1 MCQTGFT
8 GNGTYCAD
16 FDECA
21 LGTHSCHGNAVC
33 VNVIGSYTC
42 FCNAGYTGDGV
53 NCTIIPV
60 NRTLVNTTTFPPSK
74 STNSTGNYSTDGNV
88 TLGKNPDVTKCYG
101 NISCHASGRCH
112 NMSGF
117 MDCKC
122 NAGFNGNGV
131 NCSDID
137 ECSETVLNCGV
148 NAHCVNTIGSYVC
161 ECDSGYLKNGQ
172 DCVQVDPC
180 KSQNDICDPNA
191 LCVQEDNL
199 PKCTC
204 NEGYF
209 GDGVTCE
216 DVDECVLREDACE
229 LNSTC
234 KNIAGSYLC
243 CTDSGSCQGNL
254 FLLCIKMIFITILI
268 ISESSLLHNISSHP
282 NANHSIQ
289 KYVHP
294 DSSRLLQFRLY
305 VPNLT
310 QASLFYSIPFYS
322 ILFYSILFHCIVFYC
337 TVLYYI
343 VLYCILLHSNQL
355 RSPLFRCVL
364 FCFILL
370 FSFLSYS
377 VLFYSILLC
386 SVLFYAVLSYC
397 IV

>member
-1 MCQTGFT
+1 M
-8 GNGTYCAD
+8 YV
-16 FDECA
+16 
-21 LGTHSCHGNAVC
+21 S
-33 VNVIGSYTC
+33 VI
-42 FCNAGYTGDGV
+42 
-53 NCTIIPV
+53 
-60 NRTLVNTTTFPPSK
+60 R
-74 STNSTGNYSTDGNV
+74 V
-88 TLGKNPDVTKCYG
+88 TLKTGKTVYKL
-101 NISCHASGRCH
+101 IRASH
-112 NMSGF
+112 KMTF
-117 MDCKC
+117 
-122 NAGFNGNGV
+122 A
-131 NCSDID
+131 
-137 ECSETVLNCGV
+137 T
-148 NAHCVNTIGSYVC
+148 
-161 ECDSGYLKNGQ
+161 
-172 DCVQVDPC
+172 
-180 KSQNDICDPNA
+180 PNA

-216 DVDECVLREDACE
+216 DVDECVLRENACE

-294 DSSRLLQFRLY
+294 DSSRPLQFRLY

-322 ILFYSILFHCIVFYC
+322 ILFYSIPFYSI
-337 TVLYYI
+337 VLYFI
-343 VLYCILLHSNQL
+343 VLYCITLYCIVFYSTPIN
-355 RSPLFRCVL
+355 SAPLCFVVFCSVL
-364 FCFILL
+364 FYYFL
-370 FSFLSYS
+370 FFPI
-377 VLFYSILLC
+377 LFYSILLC

-397 IV
+397 IVLHSILFCSVLFYSVLSYPILLYCIVLHSILFHSILLCIFLYFPFN